1 MNNSLFQGLSGQS
14 IPLTDMGQSLE
25 QSELNSITN
34 GDFYGDGENLKNT
47 KLSIIDIEMEKSSL
61 SSFKMGNLQIIKEKN
76 FYRPIYC
83 KKCNTVCSVFILGYG
98 TLNIDCDCTKLQNM
112 SVFEF
117 KNVYLHGDKNEKENG
132 NKESNIVKKEKN
144 FKITCLKHPEHKYI
158 YYCTDCCQ
166 DICEEYLKENNE
178 LYSNTEKKK

>member
-98 TLNIDCDCTKLQNM
+98 ILNIDCDCTKLQNM

-117 KNVYLHGDKNEKENG
+117 KNVYFHGDKNEK
-132 NKESNIVKKEKN
+132 
-144 FKITCLKHPEHKYI
+144 
-158 YYCTDCCQ
+158 
-166 DICEEYLKENNE
+166 
-178 LYSNTEKKK
+178 